1 MTALALD
8 VRELS
13 FEEIDFVSGGHD
25 RSPDP
30 RQQQINNIRDGL
42 IVAAIL
48 YAARHPVVW
57 LAAGI
62 WALTATPAHGNNS
75 HQRSL

>member
-25 RSPDP
+25 TSPSP

-42 IVAAIL
+42 IVAAIVMV
-48 YAARHPVVW
+48 ARHPVVW
-57 LAAGI
+57 LAGGI
-62 WALTATPAHGNNS
+62 WALTATPAHGNGSERN
-75 HQRSL
+75 R